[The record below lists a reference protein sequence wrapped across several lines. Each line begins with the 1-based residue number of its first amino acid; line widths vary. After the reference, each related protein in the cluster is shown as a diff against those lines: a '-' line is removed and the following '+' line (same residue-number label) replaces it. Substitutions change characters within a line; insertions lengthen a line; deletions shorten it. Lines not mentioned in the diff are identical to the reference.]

1 LPPQDNLII
10 IKNFMEPQK
19 NRIKVSILDDSKSYR
34 DSLKRILSEDD
45 RITIYNEYD
54 SGKAFVMDLES
65 MFKPDVCLIDVV
77 LKDMSGIDCARRIKE
92 KKEDI
97 RIVIMTAYPDANSF
111 SEARK
116 IGADYV
122 EKGPRLESLID
133 QIVTTSVNEQEETL
147 ISLKKDSQLKIR
159 HIDLLNELNALEKR
173 AGELSEN
180 QITALKLKKSGKTV
194 KEIAKIMGVE
204 PGTVHTHLKRASKK
218 LNLPDLLD
226 YIME

>member
-1 LPPQDNLII
+1 
-10 IKNFMEPQK
+10 MEPQK

-34 DSLKRILSEDD
+34 ESLKSILSEDD
-45 RITIYNEYD
+45 RITIYSEYD
-54 SGKAFVMDLES
+54 SGKAFVMDIDS
-65 MFKPDVCLIDVV
+65 RFKPDVCLIDVV
-77 LKDMSGIDCARRIKE
+77 LKDMSGIECARRIKE
-92 KKEDI
+92 KKDDI
-97 RIVIMTAYPDANSF
+97 RIVIMTAYPDSNSF

-116 IGADYV
+116 MGADYV
-122 EKGPRLESLID
+122 EKGPRLEALID
-133 QIVTTSVNEQEETL
+133 QIVTTSAPEQQETL
-147 ISLKKDSQLKIR
+147 ISLRKDGQLKIR
-159 HIDLLNELNALEKR
+159 HIDLINELDALEKR

-180 QITALKLKKSGKTV
+180 QITVLKLKKSGKTV